1 MPSKHTG
8 LEEIEERVANLE
20 KVKQDTERGK
30 KSDRLLN
37 ITLAIL
43 TFSLLLMGVARFF
56 YFPAVIEGRSMQETL
71 QPEQKIWV
79 KSKRFADLGKG
90 SVVLFDNPFGEKTDA
105 WYNIGELTNFE
116 EPVRYVKRII
126 GVPGDTVTY
135 STDTVAVNGSVYY
148 ERGYDTL
155 EGQEEFT
162 VTLADDEYFVMGD
175 NFDFSLDSRI
185 FGPIKEDSIIG
196 SMEQTEEEIKD
207 YTMKHYYDQNER
219 ITEFE
224 RQIQEERE
232 FTNG

>member
-20 KVKQDTERGK
+20 KGKQDIESGK

-79 KSKRFADLGKG
+79 KSKRFADLGRG

-126 GVPGDTVTY
+126 GVPGDTVMY
-135 STDTVAVNGSVYY
+135 STDTVTVNGSVYY

-185 FGPIKEDSIIG
+185 FGPIKEGSIIG